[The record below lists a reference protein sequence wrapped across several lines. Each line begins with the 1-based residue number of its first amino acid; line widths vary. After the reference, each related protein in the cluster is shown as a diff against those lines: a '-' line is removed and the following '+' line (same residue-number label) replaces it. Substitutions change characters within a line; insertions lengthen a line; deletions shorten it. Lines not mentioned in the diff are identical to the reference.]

1 MSHSRNPREHP
12 ATPKCFS
19 SFLQSNLDCVIDR
32 LWDTHTHTKECWSWL
47 FTAVT
52 NIEKKTRQQGEIS
65 LWRKVHRL
73 AFWKTLSLSSFQNLF
88 CSWAD
93 SRENISTKSA
103 SECSRLFELK
113 SVLIN
118 ASDYALGKG
127 RTAKKKPHAHTEP
140 SLWGHRSIQMHFKR
154 GKRKM
159 CEGEES
165 AVNIGHLMRM

>member
-32 LWDTHTHTKECWSWL
+32 LWDTYTHTKECWSWL

-52 NIEKKTRQQGEIS
+52 NIEKKTRQQSEIS

-127 RTAKKKPHAHTEP
+127 RTAKKSRTH
-140 SLWGHRSIQMHFKR
+140 IQSRLCGDTDQYKCTSKEER
-154 GKRKM
+154 GR
-159 CEGEES
+159 CARER
-165 AVNIGHLMRM
+165 NPLLT